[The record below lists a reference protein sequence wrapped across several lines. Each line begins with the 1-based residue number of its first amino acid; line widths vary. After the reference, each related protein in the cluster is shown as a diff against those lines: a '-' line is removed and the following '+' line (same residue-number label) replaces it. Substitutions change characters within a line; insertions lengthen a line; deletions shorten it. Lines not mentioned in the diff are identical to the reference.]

1 MSKEVKVAL
10 LAVISLVV
18 LYFGFNFLKGSDLFS
33 SSNQYYAVYDNV
45 DGLVVSNPVMLN
57 GLSVGRVKDIT
68 ILQARGNQL
77 LVTIDIDRDIRL
89 TKTSVASLADGGL
102 LGGKL
107 INLGIQPGAPLED
120 EDTLRS
126 EKVVGLSTLLQQKAS
141 PVLDNADSLMRNL
154 NIVTS
159 KFKETGTIL
168 NQLLG
173 TVDRTGLTLQ
183 ATVNENRKAI
193 AAMLTNL
200 NTLSSSLIE
209 TEKELKPLLG
219 KANTFADSLQALRL
233 NETVN
238 QANLTVARL
247 QGLLQNLESGQGTMG
262 KLLKDEKMYA
272 NLNQTLVDLDK
283 LLVDFR
289 QQPKRYVHFSV
300 FGRKDK
306 TGPGDT
312 TGTGATKP

>member
-1 MSKEVKVAL
+1 MSKEIKVAL
-10 LAVISLVV
+10 LAIVSLLV
-18 LYFGFNFLKGSDLFS
+18 LYFGFNFLKGSDLFAS
-33 SSNQYYAVYDNV
+33 SSQYYAVYDNV

-57 GLSVGRVKDIT
+57 GLSVGRVKAIDI
-68 ILQARGNQL
+68 LPARANAL
-77 LVTIDIDRDIRL
+77 LVTIDIDRDIHL
-89 TKTSVASLADGGL
+89 TKTTVASLADGGL

-107 INLGIQPGAPLED
+107 INLGIQPGAPLQD

-126 EKVVGLSTLLQQKAS
+126 ETIVGLSTLLQQKAN

-173 TVDRTGLTLQ
+173 TVDRTGVTLQ
-183 ATVNENRKAI
+183 ATLAENRAAL

-200 NTLSSSLIE
+200 NALSGSLVQ

-238 QANLTVARL
+238 QANLAVARL
-247 QGLLQNLESGQGTMG
+247 QGLLQNLESGQGTAG
-262 KLLKDEKMYA
+262 KLLKDEQLYT
-272 NLNQTLVDLDK
+272 NLNQTLLDLDK

-289 QQPKRYVHFSV
+289 RQPKRYVHFSV

-312 TGTGATKP
+312 TGVGEK

>member
-10 LAVISLVV
+10 LAIISLVI

-33 SSNQYYAVYDNV
+33 SSSQYYVVYENV

-57 GLSVGRVKDIT
+57 GLSVGRVKAID
-68 ILQARGNQL
+68 ILQARGNAL
-77 LVTIDIDRDIRL
+77 LVTIDIDSDLKL
-89 TKTSVASLADGGL
+89 TKTTVASLADGGL

-107 INLGIQPGAPLED
+107 ISLGIRPGAALED
-120 EDTLRS
+120 QDTLRS
-126 EKVVGLSTLLQQKAS
+126 ETVVGLSTLLQQKAN

-154 NIVTS
+154 NVVTS

-173 TVDRTGLTLQ
+173 TVDRTGVTLQ
-183 ATVNENRKAI
+183 ATLAENRVAL
-193 AAMLTNL
+193 AAMLKNL
-200 NTLSSSLIE
+200 NTLSASLLQ
-209 TEKELKPLLG
+209 TEQEIKPLLG
-219 KANTFADSLQALRL
+219 KASSFTDSLRALRL
-233 NETVN
+233 SETVN
-238 QANLTVARL
+238 QANQTVARL
-247 QGLLQNLESGQGTMG
+247 QGLLQNLESGQGTAG
-262 KLLKDEKMYA
+262 KLLKDEQMYTQ
-272 NLNQTLVDLDK
+272 LNQTLIDLDK

-289 QQPKRYVHFSV
+289 RQPKRYVHFSV

-312 TGTGATKP
+312 TGVGEK

>member
-10 LAVISLVV
+10 LAIISLVI

-33 SSNQYYAVYDNV
+33 SSSQYYVVYENV

-57 GLSVGRVKDIT
+57 GLSVGRVKAID
-68 ILQARGNQL
+68 ILQARGNAL
-77 LVTIDIDRDIRL
+77 LVTIDIDSDLKL
-89 TKTSVASLADGGL
+89 TKTTVASLADGGL

-107 INLGIQPGAPLED
+107 ISLGIRPGAALED
-120 EDTLRS
+120 QDTLRS
-126 EKVVGLSTLLQQKAS
+126 ETVVGLSTLLQQKAN

-154 NIVTS
+154 NVVTS

-173 TVDRTGLTLQ
+173 TVDRTGVTLQ
-183 ATVNENRKAI
+183 ATLAENRVAL
-193 AAMLTNL
+193 AAMLKNL
-200 NTLSSSLIE
+200 NTLSASLLQ
-209 TEKELKPLLG
+209 TEQEIKPLLG
-219 KANTFADSLQALRL
+219 KASSFTDSLRALRL

-238 QANLTVARL
+238 QANQTVARL
-247 QGLLQNLESGQGTMG
+247 QGILQNLESGQGTAG
-262 KLLKDEKMYA
+262 KLLKDEQMYTQ
-272 NLNQTLVDLDK
+272 LNQTLIDLDK

-289 QQPKRYVHFSV
+289 RQPKRYVHFSV

-312 TGTGATKP
+312 TGVGEK